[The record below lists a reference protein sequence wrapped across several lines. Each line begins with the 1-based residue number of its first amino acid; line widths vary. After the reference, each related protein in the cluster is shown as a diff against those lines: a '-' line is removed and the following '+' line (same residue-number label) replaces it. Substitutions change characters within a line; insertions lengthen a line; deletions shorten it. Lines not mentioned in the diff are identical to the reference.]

1 VLLEKA
7 PRQGRFFCA
16 LHFNAI
22 MFFKTTFLVFLAA
35 LLSACQSVNGVNP
48 VLDTGR
54 LLFPSDDFSAHYKPG
69 FEYMLVDHEG
79 HKAAMAL
86 GWRQSD
92 VPVVNEYWYS
102 GQREMLHLQN
112 GRLHT
117 VVGMTQEVRAQT
129 PNVPTWQAI
138 VDATANTSGGGALVW
153 SRTRDVQP
161 HYRYGVVEYIISKHI
176 QPTKAQQALV
186 AQPALWFED
195 QVKSKNQDGKEWL
208 YTELFALVN
217 DRVVYSQQ
225 CVGPT
230 LCLRL
235 QPLGVMKP

>member
-1 VLLEKA
+1 MSFKA
-7 PRQGRFFCA
+7 A
-16 LHFNAI
+16 
-22 MFFKTTFLVFLAA
+22 FLIFVAA
-35 LLSACQSVNGVNP
+35 LLSACQGINGISP

-54 LLFPSDDFSAHYKPG
+54 LLFPSTDFSAHYKQG
-69 FEYMLVDHEG
+69 FEYLLVDHDG

-86 GWRQSD
+86 GARQSD
-92 VPVVNEYWYS
+92 GPVVHEYWYS

-112 GRLHT
+112 GRLHN

-129 PNVPTWQAI
+129 LITPSWQAI
-138 VDATANTSGGGALVW
+138 AEATANTTGGGALVW

-161 HYRYGVVEYIISKHI
+161 GYRYGVVEYIISKQI
-176 QPTKAQQALV
+176 EPTKALQA
-186 AQPALWFED
+186 AAGQPAVWFED

-208 YTELFALVN
+208 YTELFAVVN